1 MSFKSFVD
9 IYLRDL
15 EPRIKRN
22 TFLTKKHI
30 IETKI
35 LPYFGKRKLDDIR
48 TSDVIQWQNEIMKL
62 KKDNGELFSPTYLK
76 TIHNQLSAILN
87 HAVNMYGLKDNVAS
101 KAGTMGK
108 EENKEMEF
116 WTQEEFQRFLE
127 CVADKPISYY
137 AFEMLYWTGIREG
150 ELLALTSEWVV
161 QLLRLQ
167 RLKDY
172 VKMFQL
178 RNPQLYVIDAY
189 IHLDEETPYLH
200 LNFVPWVSGCK
211 RGLETKTSLKAALAT
226 RGFASVGKGNTEWKQ
241 WAEAEKDDIALI
253 MRRYGID
260 WKKKNTHNQ
269 HLSVLDYKKQERVK
283 EVAALEE
290 KLEGAQVVL
299 ELKEERIESLEK
311 EIEDKH
317 VSIRKEQSEAQ
328 KMLDDTKAETRKLQ
342 FEGTDLCLKNSE
354 LRLEYSENVDK
365 LTDIRK
371 EIEEDQ
377 KEADKW
383 MMISDTAKWQT
394 EQIQIKLEEAER
406 LKKELLGAVDG
417 DDYLKE
423 QVIELRYQN
432 QILREENRSLKDKLE
447 KEYEFMKQFV
457 IGRINLLEK
466 FMEWIG
472 EKVKDV
478 GRGR

>member
-1 MSFKSFVD
+1 MERTISFMNGKGSIGHNTRSFIADNVD
-9 IYLRDL
+9 AS
-15 EPRIKRN
+15 RIKN
-22 TFLTKKHI
+22 NITLIHEDIKQVYHKLFDKALDEYNAKQ
-30 IETKI
+30 
-35 LPYFGKRKLDDIR
+35 KRK
-48 TSDVIQWQNEIMKL
+48 
-62 KKDNGELFSPTYLK
+62 
-76 TIHNQLSAILN
+76 
-87 HAVNMYGLKDNVAS
+87 
-101 KAGTMGK
+101 
-108 EENKEMEF
+108 
-116 WTQEEFQRFLE
+116 
-127 CVADKPISYY
+127 DKQIKSYY
-137 AFEMLYWTGIREG
+137 EKISRSKQEKLFYEVIVQIGNKDDTGAGSSAAEV
-150 ELLALTSEWVV
+150 ATWV
-161 QLLRLQ
+161 
-167 RLKDY
+167 LKDY

-178 RNPQLYVIDAY
+178 RNPQLYVIGAY
-189 IHLDEETPYLH
+189 IHLDEETPHLH
-200 LNFVPWVSGCK
+200 LNFVPWVSGSK

-226 RGFASVGKGNTEWKQ
+226 RGFASEGKGNTEWKQ

-328 KMLDDTKAETRKLQ
+328 KMLNDTKAETRKLQ
-342 FEGTDLCLKNSE
+342 LETTDLRIKNSE
-354 LRLEYSENVDK
+354 LRLEYYDNLDQLADK
-365 LTDIRK
+365 QK
-371 EIEEDQ
+371 EIEAAQ

-383 MMISDTAKWQT
+383 MMIRDTAKWRT
-394 EQIQIKLEEAER
+394 EQAQIKLEEAER

-432 QILREENRSLKDKLE
+432 QMLREENRSLKDKLE
-447 KEYEFMKQFV
+447 KAYEFMKQFV
-457 IGRINLLEK
+457 IGEMNLLEK

>member
-1 MSFKSFVD
+1 MERTISFMNGKGSIGHNTRSFIADNVD
-9 IYLRDL
+9 AS
-15 EPRIKRN
+15 RIKN
-22 TFLTKKHI
+22 NITLIHEDIKQVYHKLFDKALDEYNAKQ
-30 IETKI
+30 
-35 LPYFGKRKLDDIR
+35 KRK
-48 TSDVIQWQNEIMKL
+48 
-62 KKDNGELFSPTYLK
+62 
-76 TIHNQLSAILN
+76 
-87 HAVNMYGLKDNVAS
+87 
-101 KAGTMGK
+101 
-108 EENKEMEF
+108 
-116 WTQEEFQRFLE
+116 
-127 CVADKPISYY
+127 DKQIKSYY
-137 AFEMLYWTGIREG
+137 EKISRSKQEKLFYEVIVQIGNKDDTGAGSSAAEV
-150 ELLALTSEWVV
+150 ATWV
-161 QLLRLQ
+161 
-167 RLKDY
+167 LKDY

-178 RNPQLYVIDAY
+178 RNPQLYVIGAY
-189 IHLDEETPYLH
+189 IHLDEETPHLH
-200 LNFVPWVSGCK
+200 LNFVPWVSGSK

-226 RGFASVGKGNTEWKQ
+226 RGFASEGKGNTEWKQ

-328 KMLDDTKAETRKLQ
+328 KMLNDTKAETRKLQ
-342 FEGTDLCLKNSE
+342 LETTDLRIKNSE
-354 LRLEYSENVDK
+354 LRLEYYDNLDQLADK
-365 LTDIRK
+365 QK
-371 EIEEDQ
+371 EIEAAQ

-383 MMISDTAKWQT
+383 MMIRDTAKWRT
-394 EQIQIKLEEAER
+394 EQAQIKLEEAER

-432 QILREENRSLKDKLE
+432 QMLREENRSLKDKLE
-447 KEYEFMKQFV
+447 KAYEFMKQVV
-457 IGRINLLEK
+457 IGEMNLLEK
-466 FMEWIG
+466 FWEWIG